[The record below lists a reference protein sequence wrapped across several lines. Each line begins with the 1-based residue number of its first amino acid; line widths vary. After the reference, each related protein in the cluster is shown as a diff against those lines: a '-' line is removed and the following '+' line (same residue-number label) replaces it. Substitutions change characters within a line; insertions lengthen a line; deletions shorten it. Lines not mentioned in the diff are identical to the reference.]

1 MARFAANLSMMFGE
15 HGFVDRFAAAGACGF
30 GAVEY
35 QFPYAVDRRDLAAAA
50 RESRL
55 PVILH
60 NMPPG
65 DFEKGERGY
74 GCLPGRQAEF
84 RDQVVLAIDY
94 ARAVGCTKI
103 HVMAGIWPSGA
114 MEEDLNKVFVENLRY
129 AGKETAKVGIDI
141 LIEPLSRPS
150 APNYFLVKSKQ
161 AIRLMDEAR
170 VANLSLQY
178 DAFHMQV
185 MEGNLA
191 ATIERLLPRI
201 GHIQIADAPNRN
213 EPGTGEIN
221 FPFLIAHIDRLGYK
235 GWIGAEYKPAG
246 ETKAGLGWYAPY
258 RLQNKIKL
266 S

>member
-1 MARFAANLSMMFGE
+1 MPRFAANLSLLYADLPFLE
-15 HGFVDRFAAAGACGF
+15 RFAAAAACGF

-35 QFPYAVDRRDLAAAA
+35 QFPYAQDRRDLAAAA
-50 RESRL
+50 RDAKL

-60 NMPPG
+60 NTPPG
-65 DFEKGERGY
+65 DFEKGERGL

-84 RDQVVLAIDY
+84 RDQVVQAIDY

-114 MEEDLNKVFVENLRY
+114 KEEDLDKVFVENLRH
-129 AGKETAKVGIDI
+129 AGKEAAKVGIDI

-150 APNYFLVKSKQ
+150 VPNYYLVKSKQ
-161 AIRLMDEAR
+161 AIRLIDEAK
-170 VANLSLQY
+170 VPNLYLQY

-191 ATIERLLPRI
+191 PTIERHLKRI
-201 GHIQIADAPNRN
+201 GHIQIADTPGRN

-221 FPFLIAHIDRLGYK
+221 FGFLLAHIDRIGYK
-235 GWIGAEYKPAG
+235 GWVGAEYVPAG
-246 ETKAGLGWYAPY
+246 DTKAGLGWYQPY
-258 RLQNKIKL
+258 RAKAKLQL